1 VAAWT
6 RSTRLELRGH
16 PAQSIAVDSI
26 LSWVTVERTIRY
38 PFKGYAPRWGW
49 GGLNGSAA
57 PPAQIRSCFLVQL
70 QKDGVACRRLKPR
83 RGRGDRGGCLGLSCG
98 AYGCGSAVPVV
109 IKFRIPRFRWRR
121 CQRLEVGRVEGC
133 TDVSYGPG
141 GGSERTCARLRR
153 GASGARRGAPT
164 ITSDGW
170 KMACPSVSHSAI
182 KRVRG

>member
-26 LSWVTVERTIRY
+26 LSWVTVERTIKY

-49 GGLNGSAA
+49 GGLNGSASRHRRHRLGRV
-57 PPAQIRSCFLVQL
+57 PSCSS
-70 QKDGVACRRLKPR
+70 RRMELR
-83 RGRGDRGGCLGLSCG
+83 AAASRHGEDAAIDLSCG
-98 AYGCGSAVPVV
+98 AYGCGSAAPVV

-121 CQRLEVGRVEGC
+121 CQRLEMGRVEGC

-170 KMACPSVSHSAI
+170 KMTCPSVSHSAI